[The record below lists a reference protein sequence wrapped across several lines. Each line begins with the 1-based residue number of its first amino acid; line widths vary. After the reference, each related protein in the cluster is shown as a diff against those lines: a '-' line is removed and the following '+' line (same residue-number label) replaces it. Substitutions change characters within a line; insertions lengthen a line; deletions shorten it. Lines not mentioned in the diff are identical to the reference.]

1 MVTKDQIRQKLRTVQ
16 IDLETSAKDIFAAVP
31 ERTMRNVVAIFLM
44 GDGTSRMVTI
54 TLAGERT
61 GNIFKN
67 IPVAPA
73 DLVQLP
79 EGGYNIEDPI
89 TVVEGGCKLQA
100 AQSAGSGVA
109 LTCLY
114 WDDEER

>member
-16 IDLETSAKDIFAAVP
+16 IDLETSAKDIFSIVP
-31 ERTMRNVVAIFLM
+31 ERTMRNVVAIFLS
-44 GDGTSRMVTI
+44 GDGTSRTVNI
-54 TLAGERT
+54 TLAGERSAT
-61 GNIFKN
+61 IFKN
-67 IPVAPA
+67 VPVAPA
-73 DLVQLP
+73 AFVP
-79 EGGYNIEDPI
+79 ISEGSYDIEDAI
-89 TVVEGGCKLQA
+89 VVVEGGCKLQA